1 MFESLTEAEKIE
13 MWKLWQVRSLLK
25 QINDHPKG
33 KLPHIRLW
41 SDDSGG
47 IFQYR
52 HGVTGEYVEL
62 TDSWGS
68 IEEAIEVL
76 RDYLS
81 SLG

>member
-1 MFESLTEAEKIE
+1 MFENLSEAERIE

-25 QINDHPKG
+25 QINNHPARD
-33 KLPHIRLW
+33 LPHIRLW

-47 IFQYR
+47 IFENRKRDYI
-52 HGVTGEYVEL
+52 EL

-68 IEEAIEVL
+68 LDEAMEVL